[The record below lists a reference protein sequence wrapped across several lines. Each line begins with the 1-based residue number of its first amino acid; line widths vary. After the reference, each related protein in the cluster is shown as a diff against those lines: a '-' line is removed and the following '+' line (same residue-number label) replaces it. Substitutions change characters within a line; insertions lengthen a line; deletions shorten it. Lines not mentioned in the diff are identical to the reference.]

1 VLLAVLSFADGAGVG
16 AFAAHDLV
24 SVGAFD
30 AVRLAYRAST
40 LEAGSGVFRT
50 QRITTGDAL

>member
-1 VLLAVLSFADGAGVG
+1 MWAVLSFADGAGVG
-16 AFAAHDLV
+16 ACAAHDLL